1 MKITALIVLTCAMCT
16 FAQTPKTTVSVSTD
30 HLLNILDA
38 MHKSH
43 TYNAL
48 PSSERV
54 LLVELLAAAEV
65 DQITHLI
72 DRVGF
77 ARIAQFLDHVTKID
91 QREAKL
97 LEHYLIQELNQETVI
112 AVNSTVHH
120 SDDSVVIKLR
130 DLQTQVNNLMQTHL
144 YTTMNQQDKQLIVD
158 LFVAAQHHNV
168 TEFIHKIGYSKVLAL
183 VEHISSPRDTHQF
196 LIYLVDHMEAEASG
210 QKPGFG

>member
-1 MKITALIVLTCAMCT
+1 MCT
-16 FAQTPKTTVSVSTD
+16 FAQTPKTTAPVSTD
-30 HLLNILDA
+30 HLLKILEA

-43 TYNAL
+43 IYNSL

-65 DQITHLI
+65 DQVTHLI
-72 DRVGF
+72 DR
-77 ARIAQFLDHVTKID
+77 
-91 QREAKL
+91 
-97 LEHYLIQELNQETVI
+97 ELNQETVT
-112 AVNSTVHH
+112 AVHH

-130 DLQTQVNNLMQTHL
+130 DLQTQVNNLMHTHL

-158 LFVAAQHHNV
+158 LFVASQHHNV
-168 TEFIHKIGYSKVLAL
+168 TEFIHTIGYSKVLAL

>member
-1 MKITALIVLTCAMCT
+1 MCT
-16 FAQTPKTTVSVSTD
+16 FAQTQKTTVSVSTD
-30 HLLNILDA
+30 HLLQILEA

-43 TYNAL
+43 SYHSL

-91 QREAKL
+91 QREANL
-97 LEHYLIQELNQETVI
+97 LEHYLIQELNQETVA
-112 AVNSTVHH
+112 AVNH
-120 SDDSVVIKLR
+120 SHDSVIQAR
-130 DLQTQVNNLMQTHL
+130 DLQTQINNLMQTHL
-144 YTTMNQQDKQLIVD
+144 YTSMNQQDKQLIVD

-183 VEHISSPRDTHQF
+183 VERT
-196 LIYLVDHMEAEASG
+196 
-210 QKPGFG
+210 

>member
-1 MKITALIVLTCAMCT
+1 MCT
-16 FAQTPKTTVSVSTD
+16 FAQTPKTTAPVSTD
-30 HLLNILDA
+30 HLLKILEA

-43 TYNAL
+43 IYNSL

-65 DQITHLI
+65 DQVTHLI
-72 DRVGF
+72 DR
-77 ARIAQFLDHVTKID
+77 
-91 QREAKL
+91 
-97 LEHYLIQELNQETVI
+97 ELNQETVT
-112 AVNSTVHH
+112 AVHH

-168 TEFIHKIGYSKVLAL
+168 TEFVHKIGYN
-183 VEHISSPRDTHQF
+183 ISSPRDTHQF

-210 QKPGFG
+210 QNLGLDKTNLNVKAQHKKKL

>member
-16 FAQTPKTTVSVSTD
+16 FAQTPKTTVPVSTD
-30 HLLNILDA
+30 HLLKILEA

-43 TYNAL
+43 IYNAL

-65 DQITHLI
+65 DQVTHLI

-91 QREAKL
+91 QGEAKL

-112 AVNSTVHH
+112 AVHH

-130 DLQTQVNNLMQTHL
+130 DLQTQVNNLMHTHL

-158 LFVAAQHHNV
+158 LFVASQHHNV
-168 TEFIHKIGYSKVLAL
+168 TEFIHKIGYSKVLSL